1 MAIGKITRPNG
12 ILPYLQGTLSVARI
26 GARGQGHS
34 NLVSEADLERA
45 NRRVADAM
53 RRIADLQAHIDSLE
67 RDGHDAAD
75 AIQLLGIF
83 ETTLELMIDY
93 RDKLAKTLR
102 G

>member
-1 MAIGKITRPNG
+1 M
-12 ILPYLQGTLSVARI
+12 ARI

-53 RRIADLQAHIDSLE
+53 RRIADLKAHIERLE

-75 AIQLLGIF
+75 GKRLLAIF
-83 ETTLELMIDY
+83 ETSLKLMIDY
-93 RDKLAKTLR
+93 RDRLAKALQ